1 MGVTGRKETNVP
13 DEQKEDEW
21 KRVLQDLTNE
31 TIAYQE
37 ARQRK
42 DEAAAT
48 QHSERILQLMLKAAE
63 LHPDPKVKDKF
74 KKDAEEW
81 AKGDGLARDILAHP
95 FLRGLGIIVGV
106 PFALAGGAIFA
117 AGALVYGVGQLLAGL
132 GDALTFGQFRRSG

>member
-1 MGVTGRKETNVP
+1 MGVKGRNEANAA
-13 DEQKEDEW
+13 DEKKEDEW
-21 KRVLQDLTNE
+21 KHVLQDLTNE

-48 QHSERILQLMLKAAE
+48 QHSERIPQLMLKAAE
-63 LHPDPKVKDKF
+63 LHPDPKVKEKF

-81 AKGDGLARDILAHP
+81 TKGDSVARDILAHP

-106 PFALAGGAIFA
+106 PFALAGGVIFA

-132 GDALTFGQFRRSG
+132 GDAITFGQFRR